1 MGTLIGRLGVRAKDQ
16 GDRPTC
22 VAFAASCLHEYWCDV
37 VLDGKEEVDLD
48 LSEEFLHYG
57 CKQGD
62 GLTGE
67 AGTTVTAARDWL
79 EGKGQCL
86 EQLHPYSKISGPLLT
101 PSQAAFADARRRTL
115 SRLVRLQT
123 KWDILERALKGDSPV
138 LGVVRIFENAY
149 HVDSSGLLPLPKPGD
164 GNLGL
169 HAVVFLDIEN
179 HSLGSQVVFVNSW
192 GRRWGDAGL
201 GRFGTEYFDKYCQ
214 QLWIVRKG
222 TR

>member
-1 MGTLIGRLGVRAKDQ
+1 MGTLIGRLGARARDQ
-16 GDRPTC
+16 GDRPIC
-22 VAFAASCLHEYWCDV
+22 VAFAVSSLHEYWCDV

-57 CKQGD
+57 CKRSD
-62 GLTGE
+62 GLPGE

-79 EGKGQCL
+79 EAKGQCL
-86 EQLHPYSKISGPLLT
+86 EALHPYSKIAGPLLT
-101 PSQAAFADARRRTL
+101 PSQAAFTDARGRKLSKLMRRK
-115 SRLVRLQT
+115 T
-123 KWDILERALKGDSPV
+123 KWDALERELKGDSPV

-149 HVDSSGLLPLPKPGD
+149 HVDSSGLVALPKAGD

-179 HSLGSQVVFVNSW
+179 KSSGSQVVFVNSW

-201 GRFGTEYFDKYCQ
+201 GRFDIEYFEKYCQ
-214 QLWIVRKG
+214 QLWMVRKG